1 MRYPASPHPAKV
13 AAATAAARV
22 RRASRKKITKMA
34 GVSFMAAA
42 SPTAIPADWP
52 RAARR
57 TSVSTSA
64 SRNRLTWPR

>member
-1 MRYPASPHPAKV
+1 MRYPATPQPAKV

-34 GVSFMAAA
+34 GVSFSAAA
-42 SPTAIPADWP
+42 SPTPIPAARP
-52 RAARR
+52 CAARR